1 MNSVTWVLIDQ
12 RLNHLLCEHLSSNL
26 LGVSR
31 CEKYGEDRQDKE
43 RDRVKPRWTNLADVP
58 WRDMFP
64 PFAGTRGN
72 TANSATVTN
81 ESQARFATFACVET
95 ASARSVVSAR
105 LSDSVMALLLS
116 PDALSRA

>member
-31 CEKYGEDRQDKE
+31 YEKYGEDRQDKE

-58 WRDMFP
+58 WK
-64 PFAGTRGN
+64 GY
-72 TANSATVTN
+72 
-81 ESQARFATFACVET
+81 
-95 ASARSVVSAR
+95 VSAVR
-105 LSDSVMALLLS
+105 RY
-116 PDALSRA
+116 SRQYSEQRNGYQ